1 MVNHRKR
8 LLRLKAAEWL
18 RDQADPVEAE
28 FLQDRQVPE
37 TGEYRMVPD
46 ILMVPEELIRARRL
60 QGRQVPADPDLILPD
75 RAGAMGRPASLLIMR
90 RRG

>member
-46 ILMVPEELIRARRL
+46 MLMVPEELI
-60 QGRQVPADPDLILPD
+60 LPD
-75 RAGAMGRPASLLIMR
+75 RAEAMGRPASLLIMR